1 MRYSW
6 PMQPWVL
13 SERQQRVAA
22 TALTFLGVGV
32 ILAFVGYAFLLL
44 ARFIQYFSPVLTPLA
59 VAGIFAVIL
68 RPYYEW
74 LLARVRWPTVAVAL
88 VFLSI
93 LLPLAGLLWTFGS
106 LIFQQVR
113 GLLDGLPLWLEKVGA
128 WVDGWLPQLK
138 ELWVERGMGEQLRQG
153 LGAKGGWL
161 AAQAATMVRG
171 LVTAGFGVAQ
181 VVGGLFS
188 WVVLPVYVVFLL
200 TSNPLRISQLN
211 SLLPFLKPEQRD
223 DVIYLV
229 REFVGIL
236 VAFFRGQLVIA
247 GAQGI
252 LYGLG
257 FGLVGLPYGVAIGL
271 TLGFLNIIP
280 YLGNLVGLAV
290 ALPLAYFQSGGGLGT
305 LGAVLGVFC
314 AVQAVEAYFLTPRI
328 MGSQTGLHP
337 MAIIFALFFWGLAF
351 GGLLGMILAIPLTA
365 FLVVFWRLLK
375 AKYLHEAR

>member
-1 MRYSW
+1 
-6 PMQPWVL
+6 MQPWVL